1 MPVVCQY
8 FLWLALALS
17 LLPDAGKAQ
26 DRVALV
32 IGIGKYEKLR
42 SLENPALDART
53 FAALLRRHGFTV
65 IEEIDKPFAELSDA
79 LVRFG
84 GLAKRASEAI
94 VYLAGHGF
102 ERGSANVFAARDADI
117 DCASEDMTRAI
128 PLKEFYARVGSVP
141 KVVMVLD
148 ACRDNP
154 FPFCPRRPRSLA
166 RSGFGFGD
174 LQGDALQPG
183 SRDQEIL
190 VANST
195 ARGELAEDGEPGKH
209 SPYARSLIRHLS
221 GNANLVFRVA
231 HSAAAREVQRE
242 TSFRQRPSFT
252 VVGDEPEICLA
263 GKKCVNVLEAAPT
276 VPERAAA
283 EALAR
288 TEAEL
293 REREQQAARAE
304 AERRER
310 EQQAARI
317 ETERRER
324 EQAARAEAE
333 RREREQAQA
342 REIAEKT
349 LIRDVQAELQRV
361 RCYPDDPDGKWGPV
375 ARQAARRFAD
385 LVKLDI
391 ATDRPSEALLLELR
405 KRDGRVCPL
414 QCAEDEIAVGEACRS
429 KPPAPAKQPP
439 RPTTA
444 AGQPERRGSTPREA
458 DSGMS
463 CGRWRACAASMFQT
477 PGILA
482 TCGQRP
488 RGC

>member
-1 MPVVCQY
+1 MRVVCKY
-8 FLWLALALS
+8 FLWLALAFS

-288 TEAEL
+288 TEAE
-293 REREQQAARAE
+293 
-304 AERRER
+304 RRER
-310 EQQAARI
+310 EQAARI
-317 ETERRER
+317 EAERRER

-333 RREREQAQA
+333 RRGREQAARADAERREREQAQA
-342 REIAEKT
+342 SEIAEKT

-361 RCYPDDPDGKWGPV
+361 RCYPDDPDGKWGPL
-375 ARQAARRFAD
+375 ARQAARKFAD
-385 LVKLDI
+385 LVKLDV
-391 ATDRPSEALLLELR
+391 ATDRPSETLLLELR
-405 KRDGRVCPL
+405 KRGGRVCPL

-429 KPPAPAKQPP
+429 KPKPVVATPPKPSQPANDPPARTGGASKPS
-439 RPTTA
+439 
-444 AGQPERRGSTPREA
+444 GGSTCSGWMFTGQTCT
-458 DSGMS
+458 DSR
-463 CGRWRACAASMFQT
+463 GR
-477 PGILA
+477 
-482 TCGQRP
+482 TCTQIGSQRH
-488 RGC
+488 CQ

>member
-1 MPVVCQY
+1 MISRGLVCLVGAYGGTFSMAVVCQY
-8 FLWLALALS
+8 VIWLALALS
-17 LLPDAGKAQ
+17 LLPDPGKAQ
-26 DRVALV
+26 DRIALV
-32 IGIGKYEKLR
+32 IGVGKYDKLR

-53 FAALLRRHGFTV
+53 FAALLRRHRFTV

-154 FPFCPRRPRSLA
+154 FPFCPRRPRSFA

-174 LQGDALQPG
+174 LQGDALQLG

-195 ARGELAEDGEPGKH
+195 ARGELADDGEPGKH
-209 SPYARSLIRHLS
+209 SPYARALIRHLS

-263 GKKCVNVLEAAPT
+263 GRKCVSFLQDQAAP
-276 VPERAAA
+276 PEAERREREQQTARA
-283 EALAR
+283 EAER
-288 TEAEL
+288 

-310 EQQAARI
+310 EQ
-317 ETERRER
+317 
-324 EQAARAEAE
+324 
-333 RREREQAQA
+333 AQA
-342 REIAEKT
+342 REAAEKT
-349 LIRDVQAELQRV
+349 LVRDVQAELKRV